1 MARRRKEPKVRMV
14 CEDCGST
21 DVMRDAWAHW
31 DVESQDWVLGAVFDY
46 AHCDACGGET
56 NIEER
61 PPGRR
66 RKTAGGAP
74 PAGG

>member
-1 MARRRKEPKVRMV
+1 MAVRRKEPKVRMV
-14 CEDCGST
+14 CEDCGSQ

-31 DVESQDWVLGAVFDY
+31 DVGSQDWVLGAVFDY

-61 PPGRR
+61 PVEPK
-66 RKTAGGAP
+66 RKRIRKRPDAGG
-74 PAGG
+74 